1 MPIVDKQVYLAMLRE
16 KLDDYVS
23 ANTVRQIIA
32 DASETLSG
40 FDIITLAPTSCEHN
54 DSMQLIQAYL
64 DALVIRGATP
74 KTYDRYQYVLKRFYR
89 DVDIPIRNVTKAHIT
104 NYIAAELKRGIS
116 KNTLKGQS
124 GIYCRFFEWLWKEEL
139 IPKNPAANID
149 PMRAKAQPRE
159 AFTAEEIQILKEH
172 VNDQKELAIIHF
184 LLSTGCR
191 VGELVTV
198 KRNDIN
204 HKELKLNVTGK
215 GEKTREVYIDKVTSM
230 MIKRYLAKRTD
241 DNEILFYNQKN
252 KKAYTTNGIQ
262 EMMRRMSDRTG
273 IHVYPH
279 RFRYTFAQTCLN
291 RGMALEEVSL
301 LLGHAKI
308 ETTMTYLHADQ
319 KNTENSYRKYACM

>member
-1 MPIVDKQVYLAMLRE
+1 MPLLWESFFVNDVDKWVYKRYSRADENSARIYFHTWSCMRKFDEEHEKIVAERRQAGNKRAWERRKGKTKEYLRRQKGQIMPIVDKQVYLAMLRE

-40 FDIITLAPTSCEHN
+40 FDVITLAPTSCEHN

-159 AFTAEEIQILKEH
+159 ALTAEEM
-172 VNDQKELAIIHF
+172 
-184 LLSTGCR
+184 
-191 VGELVTV
+191 
-198 KRNDIN
+198 RNAN
-204 HKELKLNVTGK
+204 T
-215 GEKTREVYIDKVTSM
+215 
-230 MIKRYLAKRTD
+230 
-241 DNEILFYNQKN
+241 
-252 KKAYTTNGIQ
+252 IQ
-262 EMMRRMSDRTG
+262 ELYD
-273 IHVYPH
+273 V
-279 RFRYTFAQTCLN
+279 
-291 RGMALEEVSL
+291 VSSHL
-301 LLGHAKI
+301 
-308 ETTMTYLHADQ
+308 
-319 KNTENSYRKYACM
+319 